1 MKKVLCACLAM
12 LVLLCGAAL
21 AENFRC
27 ELPEGAYVSDT
38 TPLPEGDNLLL
49 ATYGGLYRVPLE
61 TRRSWR
67 MCQTVCRIRCCGAMR
82 RGS

>member
-27 ELPEGAYVSDT
+27 EAIVS
-38 TPLPEGDNLLL
+38 
-49 ATYGGLYRVPLE
+49 
-61 TRRSWR
+61 
-67 MCQTVCRIRCCGAMR
+67 
-82 RGS
+82 